1 MNYREYGPATPS
13 LIGYDPC
20 FCLPQDHLARFIDM
34 IVDESITVIHK
45 DRSPGQPGYDPR
57 LCIKVLMY
65 AYTTGVRSSRQIEK
79 NCHENLAYL
88 FLTRGDAPCYHVFC
102 TARLN
107 YSRLIEDVWVYLFAV
122 ADEIGMKRLGRVVI
136 DSTKL
141 RANASGEMVVKSG
154 EYEEIKAELQMIL
167 DEAEKVDKKEDS
179 EGYQGETRTGKKADK
194 CQMRDIIR
202 SVRER
207 RSKNGKG
214 IKLPTDG
221 KVITKKMKT
230 RVGEAIA
237 AIDEAES
244 EGREHL
250 CITDPDAR
258 MMQGCTDKKVRESH
272 SLEIAIDKD
281 SGLIVGYDVT
291 QSQSDNER
299 LIPLVEA
306 ADKNEPDGVKEVDGD
321 SGYYKS
327 GSISKLISD
336 GIDTCIP
343 DSTTACE
350 LHRGLPIGTHSG
362 SGTVPLEYNDES
374 DVYLCSEGNTLKF
387 IGMSDARGEKV
398 RRYQACQS
406 CLDCKRRSECIVNG
420 RNKTRYKTIIIR
432 EYGDE
437 LRECRMRFN
446 DPDHRHRY
454 HQRGCIVESVFGIIK
469 GALGYTRW
477 LLCGKDGVKS
487 EGNLMVLG
495 YQIKTAHK
503 QWAGAKA

>member
-1 MNYREYGPATPS
+1 
-13 LIGYDPC
+13 
-20 FCLPQDHLARFIDM
+20 LPEDHLARFIDE
-34 IVDESITVIHK
+34 IVDESINPIHK
-45 DRSPGQPGYDPR
+45 DASPGQPEYDPR

-65 AYTTGVRSSRQIEK
+65 AYTTGVRSSRQMEK

-88 FLTRGDAPCYHVFC
+88 YLTRGDAPSYRVFC

-122 ADEIGMKRLGRVVI
+122 ADEIGLKRLGRIVI

-141 RANASGEMVVKSG
+141 RANASGEMVVKRE
-154 EYEEIKAELQMIL
+154 EYADVKAELQRVL
-167 DEAEKVDKKEDS
+167 DEAEKADAKEDA

-207 RSKNGKG
+207 RSKKGKG
-214 IKLPTDG
+214 VKLPTDG
-221 KVITKKMKT
+221 KVVTKKMKS
-230 RVGEAIA
+230 RVSEAIA

-250 CITDPDAR
+250 CVTDPDAR
-258 MMQGCTDKKVRESH
+258 MMQGGTEKKVRESH

-281 SGLIVGYDVT
+281 SGLIVAHDVT

-306 ADKNEPDGVKEVDGD
+306 AGKNEPDGVKEVDGD

-350 LHRGLPIGTHSG
+350 LHRGLPIGTRAG
-362 SGTVPLEYNDES
+362 SGTVPLEYNEES

-387 IGMSDARGEKV
+387 VGMSDARGEKV

-406 CLDCKRRSECIVNG
+406 CLDCKRRNKCIVSG

-432 EYGDE
+432 EHGDE
-437 LRECRMRFN
+437 LQECRMRFN

-477 LLCGKDGVKS
+477 LLRRRGAVNS
-487 EGNLMVLG
+487 EGKLIDFA
-495 YQIKTAHK
+495 YQLRTVHK
-503 QWAGAKA
+503 QWAGVKA